1 MAKQSDLNGED
12 KKSEEPRMAKKI
24 SITRDTQIEDIK
36 QKKKGKGH
44 KRLKIAAVAI
54 IIILGA
60 LLVLYEMYGS
70 LPSSILSAVSSG
82 KQLNATTLQ
91 GIIFQKVN
99 AAPMFSVN
107 YTGNITIKSDPPFSV
122 SFIKYYNETWY
133 SFISYNFTFPT
144 HNLTVFNSSSTSII
158 LLIPNSS
165 NNAYGTLCVGGIPVG
180 IGTSFGGYRCFQT
193 YGNETQEAAIA
204 NLFFN
209 VSSLSN
215 VTTTSYG
222 LSQYN
227 GQPCYLISGIGTID
241 VNGELLGGNFSAETP
256 MSLDFRACLSAQY
269 DIPLNIQA
277 NMNAANGASIYI
289 DVSESALGTTT
300 NGNEVT
306 VSP

>member
-1 MAKQSDLNGED
+1 MAKQSDLNGKE
-12 KKSEEPRMAKKI
+12 KKPEEPRLAKKI
-24 SITRDTQIEDIK
+24 SVTKGAQIEDPK

-44 KRLKIAAVAI
+44 KRLKIAAVTI

-133 SFISYNFTFPT
+133 SFIAHNFTFPT

-158 LLIPNSS
+158 LLIPNSN
-165 NNAYGTLCVGGIPVG
+165 NNAYGTLCVGGIPVR
-180 IGTSFGGYRCFQT
+180 IGTSFGGYKCFQT
-193 YGNETQEAAIA
+193 YGNGTQEAAIA

-215 VTTTSYG
+215 MAITSYG
-222 LSQYN
+222 LNMDN
-227 GQPCYLISGIGTID
+227 GQPCYLISGTGTID
-241 VNGELLGGNFSAETP
+241 VNSELLGSNSSAYTP
-256 MSLDFRACLSAQY
+256 MNLNFKACLSAQY
-269 DIPLNIQA
+269 NIPIQIVA
-277 NMNAANGASIYI
+277 TMTAANGANVTI

-300 NGNEVT
+300 NSNEVT